1 MAKQVILSG
10 MQPTGQLHLGNLE
23 GALRNWVR
31 LQDDFE
37 MYCCI
42 VDWHALTSDYDQTSE
57 LHDRIIE
64 VAIDYLSAGLD
75 PQKCAIFVQS
85 QVKEHAELHLLFS
98 MIIPTPW
105 LERVPS
111 YKEKSVELGL
121 DSYGFLGYPL
131 LQAVD
136 ILMYK
141 ANWVPVGK
149 DQLPHIEL
157 TREVARRFNGLYGD
171 VFPEPQGKLS
181 QAPAILGID
190 NRKMSKSYDND
201 ICMGESDES
210 TAKKISTMYTDPSKI
225 HLGDPGHPDECPVY
239 LLHKL
244 YNRDHKK
251 IHEECISGKLGCVKC
266 KKICAETT
274 NGALRPIRDVR
285 AELEKNLPYVEN
297 VLESGAEKA
306 RAKAEKT
313 MEDVR
318 KAMKMW

>member
-1 MAKQVILSG
+1 MAREVILSG

-42 VDWHALTSDYDQTSE
+42 ADWHALTSDYDQTSE

-85 QVKEHAELHLLFS
+85 QIKEHAELHLLFS

-181 QAPAILGID
+181 QAPAILGTD

-210 TAKKISTMYTDPSKI
+210 TAKKISTMYTDPTKI

-244 YNRDHKK
+244 YNPDHKK

-266 KKICAETT
+266 KKMCTEAT
-274 NGALRPIRDVR
+274 NNALGPIRDVR
-285 AELEKNLPYVEN
+285 AELEKNLPYVKN
-297 VLESGAEKA
+297 VLKSGADKA
-306 RAKAEKT
+306 RATAQKT